1 MDKMRMRWEKKP
13 EADAFAK
20 ARQYLRKVGDTI
32 NNHSNTLKMLPSSND
47 YASVFCG
54 ALNVFIKAS
63 SNYSKLSE
71 EFGRAMT
78 EINDSIATVNEQVL
92 QHKDEIGMRHL
103 VLRFYCQIFAFLI
116 NAMKWYTD
124 KKRKR
129 LLRSLNENLYSQ
141 YQEQIL
147 EQPLPDAT
155 PTYTRQQIL
164 LHSAHLTTFFSAD
177 QISPFLPSSTAPTFP
192 ASAAVADRIRALTL
206 SPTSAVLHVRG
217 PASLAPSTPT
227 SRIAARWA
235 AAARAAAGASVVSWF
250 CALDGGGA
258 AAPAGRTRETVAL
271 VAAAYAVVRQLVELL
286 PEGEG
291 RAFGAL
297 GPERFAAMDGTL
309 RTWRAAMGVLAEL
322 LEVNDEPL
330 LKKGKA

>member
-1 MDKMRMRWEKKP
+1 MGKMRMRWEKKP

-78 EINDSIATVNEQVL
+78 EINDSIATVHEQVL

-147 EQPLPDAT
+147 EVRRLSDEMHKRSMNRKLTDMMSAT
-155 PTYTRQQIL
+155 AR
-164 LHSAHLTTFFSAD
+164 LHERLKFQTEL
-177 QISPFLPSSTAPTFP
+177 QEN
-192 ASAAVADRIRALTL
+192 DRR
-206 SPTSAVLHVRG
+206 
-217 PASLAPSTPT
+217 
-227 SRIAARWA
+227 
-235 AAARAAAGASVVSWF
+235 F
-250 CALDGGGA
+250 
-258 AAPAGRTRETVAL
+258 
-271 VAAAYAVVRQLVELL
+271 EL
-286 PEGEG
+286 
-291 RAFGAL
+291 
-297 GPERFAAMDGTL
+297 M
-309 RTWRAAMGVLAEL
+309 
-322 LEVNDEPL
+322 
-330 LKKGKA
+330 